1 MRVSRQRT
9 FGSMPSPFG
18 EPEKFRVWMMA
29 ERSMGWLGHQ
39 SPSTTAAHIS
49 FILLACSY
57 GFGDILHLRALA
69 VFSGLSM
76 MLYNRWHPHGS
87 PLWLPFR
94 WNLLFVLINLFH
106 ISVILDRERRSALIS
121 PVEKRLY
128 DRVFASTGL
137 SRVDFMKLLKS
148 GKWESFGAGEK
159 LTREGRSNNK
169 VYLIERGRAQ
179 VIVNGLQ
186 VYELS
191 SDQFV
196 GEMGL
201 SVGLRIAKSL
211 KSAASVVVTEDMEAF
226 VWSRGSLIDILE
238 ENHDLATAFQASVSA
253 DLVRKALG
261 PSRSANSGQPAP
273 QSSDGSTSSSSTTSS
288 TSSGLNF
295 DMATRN
301 IAQYLVLL
309 NSVVEDGHV
318 SSHERNTLSRLRYL
332 HYITDQ
338 EHKNFL
344 AERGWTLQEYN
355 EGLSKGAAE
364 KYKQEEQKQ
373 RQEQRE
379 LARSNWIESSVRD
392 MVREPLAENI
402 ELYNMN

>member
-1 MRVSRQRT
+1 
-9 FGSMPSPFG
+9 
-18 EPEKFRVWMMA
+18 MMA
-29 ERSMGWLGHQ
+29 ERSMGFLGRQ

-57 GFGDILHLRALA
+57 GLGDILQLRCLA

-94 WNLLFVLINLFH
+94 WNLLFVFINLFH
-106 ISVILDRERRSALIS
+106 IGLILDRERRSNLIS

-128 DRVFASTGL
+128 DRVFLSTGL
-137 SRVDFMKLLKS
+137 RRVDFMKLLKA
-148 GKWESFGAGEK
+148 GKWEPFSVGEK
-159 LTREGRSNNK
+159 LTTEGRSNNN
-169 VYLIERGRAQ
+169 VYLIEHGHAQ

-201 SVGLRIAKSL
+201 SVGLRISKSL

-226 VWSRGSLIDILE
+226 VWKRGSLIDLLE
-238 ENHDLATAFQASVSA
+238 ENHDLAAAFQASVSA
-253 DLVRKALG
+253 DLIRKALG

-273 QSSDGSTSSSSTTSS
+273 RAPGDGGGGGNKSDSSASASAK
-288 TSSGLNF
+288 LNF
-295 DMATRN
+295 DMASRN
-301 IAQYLVLL
+301 VNQYLVLL
-309 NSVVEDGHV
+309 TSVVEDGKV

-332 HYITDQ
+332 HYITDE
-338 EHKNFL
+338 EHEQFL
-344 AERGWTLQEYN
+344 AEHGWTTAQFK
-355 EGLSKGAAE
+355 EGLNPEVAE
-364 KYKQEEQKQ
+364 KYAQQQQKQ
-373 RQEQRE
+373 QQEQRE
-379 LARSNWIESSVRD
+379 LAHSNWIESSGKD
-392 MVREPLAENI
+392 LAREPLAENL

>member
-1 MRVSRQRT
+1 
-9 FGSMPSPFG
+9 
-18 EPEKFRVWMMA
+18 
-29 ERSMGWLGHQ
+29 
-39 SPSTTAAHIS
+39 
-49 FILLACSY
+49 
-57 GFGDILHLRALA
+57 
-69 VFSGLSM
+69 M

-94 WNLLFVLINLFH
+94 WNMLFVLINLFH
-106 ISVILDRERRSALIS
+106 IGVILDRERRSTLIS

-137 SRVDFMKLLKS
+137 SRVDFMKLLKA
-148 GKWESFGAGEK
+148 GKWETFHAGEK
-159 LTREGRSNNK
+159 LTQEGRSNNK
-169 VYLIERGRAQ
+169 VYLIERGHAN
-179 VIVNGLQ
+179 VIVNDIQ

-191 SDQFV
+191 ADQFV

-201 SVGLRIAKSL
+201 SVGLRISKSL

-261 PSRSANSGQPAP
+261 PSRSANSGRPARK
-273 QSSDGSTSSSSTTSS
+273 SSEDSGSDEPTTSSSSTDISPR
-288 TSSGLNF
+288 LNF

-332 HYITDQ
+332 HYITDE
-338 EHKNFL
+338 EHAQFL
-344 AERGWTLQEYN
+344 TERGWTLE
-355 EGLSKGAAE
+355 EFKDGFSKGVSE
-364 KYKQEEQKQ
+364 KYTAQQQKQ
-373 RQEQRE
+373 QQEQRE
-379 LARSNWIESSVRD
+379 LARSKWIASSVKDVARG
-392 MVREPLAENI
+392 PPAESL
-402 ELYNMN
+402 ELYNVN